1 MSERRLLVG
10 VALAG
15 LCALTLWLYAPG
27 LHGPLVFDDYHAL
40 EGLLEADGLPPDW
53 PQWVMSPTGPLGRPV
68 SMLSFLANA
77 GLFGNALWAWKLSN
91 VLLHCLTG
99 IALVG
104 LARLL
109 FSTQRELSSRAVAV
123 LSVALGAWWLL
134 HPLWVST
141 VLYTVQ
147 RMTQLSALFSVC
159 GMLLYLDTRLH
170 RPDGWPARLRVL
182 LVYLLCLPLAA
193 GAKENGLLLPG
204 FLGAL
209 ELTVLAGK
217 GDAGLRR
224 FSRILLLASSG
235 LALALGGMYWLRHLD
250 DGLTASYTRR
260 GFTLAQRL
268 LTEARVLCLYLA
280 EILAP
285 SRARLGFLHDD
296 IAVSQSL
303 WVPATTLP
311 ACLTVGGLG
320 LTGWVLRRR
329 QPLVALGLLWFLVGQ
344 SLESSVI
351 PLELMFE
358 HRNYLPSFGILL
370 GAMALASRWV
380 YGRIGAAALVAVLG
394 LNLLVARA
402 IVYDWSEQ
410 TRLDLALY
418 ELHPRSPTAAAQLA
432 ERLSAQGQYAAARA
446 LLSAVPGAGSLL
458 QRAHIECMESHAV
471 KEVRLETG
479 MLAVERTLSTYA
491 VVGLLELSRLKLE
504 DACEVPGRDLRDL
517 IDLALTK
524 PTTLGDSHDKLR
536 LYRAQL
542 AWQAGEVEIAFAAVK
557 DAADKNPAS
566 PVPLLLGAEWQ
577 IARGE
582 LTAAAESLTL
592 AEARASAR
600 PLAYEAL
607 LTQVRGLL
615 AQARESG
622 NALRPPAAP

>member
-1 MSERRLLVG
+1 MRERRLPFI

-27 LHGPLVFDDYHAL
+27 LHGPLVFDDYQAIG
-40 EGLLEADGLPPDW
+40 GLLEANGLPPDW
-53 PQWVMSPTGPLGRPV
+53 PHWVISPTGPLGRPV

-77 GLFGNALWAWKLSN
+77 GLFGNALWAWKLTN
-91 VLLHCLTG
+91 VLLHCVTG

-109 FSTQRELSSRAVAV
+109 FSTQRELSPRAVAV

-170 RPDGWPARLRVL
+170 RPDGWPARLRIL

-193 GAKENGLLLPG
+193 AAKENGLLLPV
-204 FLGAL
+204 FLSAL

-224 FSRILLLASSG
+224 FSQILLLALSG
-235 LALALGGMYWLRHLD
+235 SALALGGMYWLRHLD
-250 DGLTASYTRR
+250 DGLMASYTRR

-268 LTEARVLCLYLA
+268 LTEARVLCLYFA

-296 IAVSQSL
+296 IAVSQSF
-303 WVPATTLP
+303 WVPVTTLP
-311 ACLTVGGLG
+311 ACLTIGVVAAA
-320 LTGWVLRRR
+320 GWVLRRR
-329 QPLVALGLLWFLVGQ
+329 QPLAALGLLWFLLGQ

-370 GAMALASRWV
+370 SAMALASRWV
-380 YGRIGAAALVAVLG
+380 YGRLGAAALVVVLG
-394 LNLLVARA
+394 LNLLVTRA
-402 IVYDWSEQ
+402 IVSDWSEQ
-410 TRLDLALY
+410 TRLDVALY

-432 ERLSAQGQYAAARA
+432 ERLSSQGQYAAARTLLGA
-446 LLSAVPGAGSLL
+446 LPGAGPVL
-458 QRAHIECMESHAV
+458 QRAYIECLESHAV
-471 KEVRLETG
+471 QDVRLETG
-479 MLAVERTLSTYA
+479 LLAAERTLSTYA
-491 VVGLLELSRLKLE
+491 VGGLLELSRLKLE
-504 DACEVPGRDLRDL
+504 GACELSGHDLRDL

-542 AWQAGEVEIAFAAVK
+542 AWQAGAVEIAFAAVK
-557 DAADKNPAS
+557 DAAAKNPAS

-577 IARGE
+577 ITRGE
-582 LTAAAESLTL
+582 LAAAAESLIL

-600 PLAYEAL
+600 PLAYETL
-607 LTQVRGLL
+607 LTRVRDLL
-615 AQARESG
+615 AQARE
-622 NALRPPAAP
+622 AEDAVRPPAAP